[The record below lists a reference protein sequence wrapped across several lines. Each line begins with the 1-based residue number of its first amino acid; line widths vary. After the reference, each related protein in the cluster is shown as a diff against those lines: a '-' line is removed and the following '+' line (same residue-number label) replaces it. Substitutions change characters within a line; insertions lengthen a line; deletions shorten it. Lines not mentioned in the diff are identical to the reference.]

1 MEETVRDQVGWRE
14 IEREVYIY
22 IYRGTKFKRS
32 FVKLKKIFR
41 MLDSNKRGK
50 IIDDNISR
58 FNKYFT
64 FNPYDYL
71 LRSKGEHSRRNLDS
85 LTDSKTLRRL
95 SRRLSLRSSCSLRE
109 RFFTKPFMQSLFY
122 YSHIPRSL
130 FLALRIFNT
139 FNFHFPKKKKKRE
152 KPLRFSKL
160 PFYFTIR
167 SKTQNFRTFTHDIPY
182 FPSSSIRLIR
192 NLPSKRKE

>member
-1 MEETVRDQVGWRE
+1 
-14 IEREVYIY
+14 
-22 IYRGTKFKRS
+22 
-32 FVKLKKIFR
+32 

-50 IIDDNISR
+50 IIDDDISR

-71 LRSKGEHSRRNLDS
+71 LRSKGEYSRRNLDS
-85 LTDSKTLRRL
+85 LTDSKTL
-95 SRRLSLRSSCSLRE
+95 RRLSLRSSCSLRE

-139 FNFHFPKKKKKRE
+139 FNF
-152 KPLRFSKL
+152 
-160 PFYFTIR
+160 YFTIL
-167 SKTQNFRTFTHDIPY
+167 KPKIFAPLHTI
-182 FPSSSIRLIR
+182 FPIFLL
-192 NLPSKRKE
+192 LPSG

>member
-1 MEETVRDQVGWRE
+1 M
-14 IEREVYIY
+14 
-22 IYRGTKFKRS
+22 
-32 FVKLKKIFR
+32 
-41 MLDSNKRGK
+41 DSNKRGK

-71 LRSKGEHSRRNLDS
+71 LRSKGEYSRRNLDS
-85 LTDSKTLRRL
+85 LTDSKTL
-95 SRRLSLRSSCSLRE
+95 RRLSLRSSCSLRE

-139 FNFHFPKKKKKRE
+139 FNFHFPKKRKKRK

-167 SKTQNFRTFTHDIPY
+167 SKTENFRTFTHDIPY

>member
-1 MEETVRDQVGWRE
+1 
-14 IEREVYIY
+14 
-22 IYRGTKFKRS
+22 
-32 FVKLKKIFR
+32 

-50 IIDDNISR
+50 IIDDDISR

-71 LRSKGEHSRRNLDS
+71 LRSKGEYSRRNLDS
-85 LTDSKTLRRL
+85 LTDSKTL
-95 SRRLSLRSSCSLRE
+95 RRLSLRSSCSLRE

-139 FNFHFPKKKKKRE
+139 FNFHFPKKKEE
-152 KPLRFSKL
+152 KETS
-160 PFYFTIR
+160 PFFKTPFLFHN
-167 SKTQNFRTFTHDIPY
+167 SKTQFSHLYARYSLFSFFFHPVN
-182 FPSSSIRLIR
+182 
-192 NLPSKRKE
+192 SKFSFEKERINN

>member
-1 MEETVRDQVGWRE
+1 M
-14 IEREVYIY
+14 
-22 IYRGTKFKRS
+22 
-32 FVKLKKIFR
+32 
-41 MLDSNKRGK
+41 DSNKRGK

-71 LRSKGEHSRRNLDS
+71 LRSKGEYSRRNLDS
-85 LTDSKTLRRL
+85 LTDSKTL
-95 SRRLSLRSSCSLRE
+95 RRLSLRSSCSLRE

-139 FNFHFPKKKKKRE
+139 FNFHFPKKKKKRK

-160 PFYFTIR
+160 PFYFTIL
-167 SKTQNFRTFTHDIPY
+167 KPNFRTFTHDIPD

-192 NLPSKRKE
+192 NLASKRKE